1 MNFDRFNDPDLPS
14 KIVDRIDQVV
24 GLVRDRTT
32 KPLVT
37 VVRGV
42 VFGSMALVGMLFIVV
57 VGLIALVRGLHSLL
71 DIWWSR
77 EVAVWV
83 TYLLL
88 AAVFGAIGALLM
100 RRRRPTT
107 PNDRN

>member
-1 MNFDRFNDPDLPS
+1 MNFDRFNDPELPS

-24 GLVRDRTT
+24 GLIRDRTT
-32 KPLVT
+32 KPLVAI
-37 VVRGV
+37 VRGI
-42 VFGSMALVGMLFIVV
+42 VFGLMALVGILFIVV
-57 VGLIALVRGLHSLL
+57 VGLIALVRGLHSLF

-100 RRRRPTT
+100 RRRRPTA
-107 PNDRN
+107 PNDRS